1 LEVPQSMTTA
11 QLTNSSGYVAR
22 PGKLMRIT
30 SVAKAMLEEARTAPC
45 DAPGCA
51 KFKNIYERTIAELRG
66 VVSEELHKEL
76 THLAVRFDDPA
87 PSPSALRVAQA
98 ELVGWL
104 DGLINGVVIAAQSQ
118 FVEAQEQA
126 IQETMVDSLPG
137 QYL

>member
-1 LEVPQSMTTA
+1 M
-11 QLTNSSGYVAR
+11 
-22 PGKLMRIT
+22 
-30 SVAKAMLEEARTAPC
+30 
-45 DAPGCA
+45 
-51 KFKNIYERTIAELRG
+51 
-66 VVSEELHKEL
+66 VSEELHTEL

-104 DGLINGVVIAAQSQ
+104 DGLMNGVVIAAQSQ

>member
-1 LEVPQSMTTA
+1 MTTA
-11 QLTNSSGYVAR
+11 ELTNSTGYIAR
-22 PGKLMRIT
+22 PGKLMRII
-30 SVAKAMLEEARTAPC
+30 SVAKAMLEEARTTPC
-45 DAPGCA
+45 DAPGCE
-51 KFKNIYERTIAELRG
+51 KFKNIYERTIAELSG
-66 VVSEELHKEL
+66 VVSEELHTEL

-104 DGLINGVVIAAQSQ
+104 DGLMNGVVIAAQSQ

>member
-1 LEVPQSMTTA
+1 MTTA
-11 QLTNSSGYVAR
+11 QLTNSTGYIAR
-22 PGKLMRIT
+22 PGKLMRII
-30 SVAKAMLEEARTAPC
+30 SVAKAMLEEARTTPC
-45 DAPGCA
+45 DAPGC
-51 KFKNIYERTIAELRG
+51 
-66 VVSEELHKEL
+66 EL

-104 DGLINGVVIAAQSQ
+104 DGLMNGVVIAVQSE

-126 IQETMVDSLPG
+126 TQEMVVDALPG

>member
-1 LEVPQSMTTA
+1 MTTA
-11 QLTNSSGYVAR
+11 QLANSTGYVAR
-22 PGKLMRIT
+22 PGKLMRII

-45 DAPGCA
+45 DAPGCE

-66 VVSEELHKEL
+66 VVSEELHTEL

-104 DGLINGVVIAAQSQ
+104 DGLMNGVIIAVQSE

-126 IQETMVDSLPG
+126 TQEMVVNALPG